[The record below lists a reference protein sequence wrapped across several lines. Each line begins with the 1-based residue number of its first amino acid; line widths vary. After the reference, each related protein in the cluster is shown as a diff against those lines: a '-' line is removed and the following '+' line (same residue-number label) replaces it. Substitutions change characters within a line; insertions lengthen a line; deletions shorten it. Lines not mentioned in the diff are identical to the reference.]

1 MSNGLFNA
9 KRLMGARE
17 RERRESGTRAEKG
30 KREKE
35 RRRELFLRINVW
47 Q

>member
-1 MSNGLFNA
+1 MSNGQFNA
-9 KRLMGARE
+9 KRLMGARD
-17 RERRESGTRAEKG
+17 RESRESDKRAEKG